1 MPGDVR
7 GIPGA
12 KSTVF
17 RGVPGGS
24 EGFRTNNDA
33 ITIESRC
40 KKLGENKGNCDLCLG
55 IPPNEQT
62 PFIILKSVWKAEYA

>member
-1 MPGDVR
+1 M
-7 GIPGA
+7 
-12 KSTVF
+12 VF

-33 ITIESRC
+33 ITIESQC
-40 KKLGENKGNCDLCLG
+40 KKLRGNIGNCDLCLG

-62 PFIILKSVWKAEYA
+62 PFIILKSVWKAEYAWKNLEIDM